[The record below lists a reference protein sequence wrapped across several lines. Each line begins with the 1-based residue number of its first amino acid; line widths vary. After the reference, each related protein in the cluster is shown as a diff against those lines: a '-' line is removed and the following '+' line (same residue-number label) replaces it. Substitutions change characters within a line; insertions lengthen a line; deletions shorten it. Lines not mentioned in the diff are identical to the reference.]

1 MKEKIPIIA
10 IISILLLSA
19 VSLSAMGSITDVEL
33 PPPEEPYVTM
43 RATDGTN
50 SWFDME
56 IKDVPSGYD
65 ILDGIYPGWCAQK
78 DVPMTRNVNHAVNL
92 YSSYDPNMPESYRSE
107 NWSKINYV
115 LNYGQ
120 GNKNSIQEVIWYYI
134 SLGSSPSNLDAQAM
148 ISDADQYGSDFVPE
162 EGQILA
168 IIVEGV
174 ETIQRSFFEFT
185 IPTSSS
191 NESNDSSF
199 DPTPSTTGR
208 KNHAPTADATA
219 GEPYT
224 GFTRGEI
231 TFDGSKSYDLD
242 GIIISWKWDFG
253 DGNTGSGEIVKHSY
267 ATPGNYTVILKV
279 KDEKGATDSYT
290 TTATITKGNNPPS
303 RPTISG
309 PISGR
314 KNTSYEFTAVST
326 DPDDDS
332 LQYIFNWGD
341 GETTTTSYYPSGTP
355 TTQMHSWNAP
365 GHYIITVK
373 ASDNNIESE
382 VASVDMLIDILY
394 VQNIGYLIAEGND
407 GKYNG
412 FYGSK
417 AGIKT
422 EVEML
427 DNGNYLL
434 DINGDDIWN
443 YEYDPESDELSIYYE
458 QPILEYMLVAILLI
472 VCVILFFVLAIG
484 KKNVET

>member
-1 MKEKIPIIA
+1 
-10 IISILLLSA
+10 
-19 VSLSAMGSITDVEL
+19 
-33 PPPEEPYVTM
+33 
-43 RATDGTN
+43 
-50 SWFDME
+50 
-56 IKDVPSGYD
+56 
-65 ILDGIYPGWCAQK
+65 
-78 DVPMTRNVNHAVNL
+78 
-92 YSSYDPNMPESYRSE
+92 
-107 NWSKINYV
+107 
-115 LNYGQ
+115 
-120 GNKNSIQEVIWYYI
+120 
-134 SLGSSPSNLDAQAM
+134 
-148 ISDADQYGSDFVPE
+148 
-162 EGQILA
+162 
-168 IIVEGV
+168 
-174 ETIQRSFFEFT
+174 
-185 IPTSSS
+185 
-191 NESNDSSF
+191 
-199 DPTPSTTGR
+199 
-208 KNHAPTADATA
+208 
-219 GEPYT
+219 
-224 GFTRGEI
+224 
-231 TFDGSKSYDLD
+231 
-242 GIIISWKWDFG
+242 
-253 DGNTGSGEIVKHSY
+253 
-267 ATPGNYTVILKV
+267 
-279 KDEKGATDSYT
+279 
-290 TTATITKGNNPPS
+290 
-303 RPTISG
+303 
-309 PISGR
+309 
-314 KNTSYEFTAVST
+314 VST